1 LWQEIPQ
8 HDLLSPT
15 TRHRNNAAQQPAE
28 WWRTI
33 CLSYAASQSVDLLY
47 SDDLPALDI
56 SA

>member
-15 TRHRNNAAQQPAE
+15 IRHRNKAARQPAE
-28 WWRTI
+28 WWSTI
-33 CLSYAASQSVDLLY
+33 CLAYAVSQSVDLLY